1 MVIGV
6 IPALVLLGCQ
16 TGSGPS
22 LAEALPATDTLPQLE
37 PAELLVRASLDLR
50 GVRPSID
57 ELDQVAADPEVVDDL
72 LDGFLQD
79 PRFGDRIVS
88 LYSSIY
94 LTRLDYY
101 YVKAE
106 EYGLYDEPTFAR
118 SVGEEPLRILAR
130 IATEDLP
137 YTEIVTADWTMADE
151 SLGTA
156 FPVDYPSDGDGW
168 EPVQYNDDRPMAGV
182 LSTNSMWWRYSSTSS
197 NANRGRANAVSRIL
211 LCSDYLVR
219 PIEFDR
225 DVNLLD
231 AGAVSDALANNP
243 GCVACHHSL
252 DPLASYF
259 WGFFYYNYTSKLDIT
274 EYHPERE
281 FLWESYTGVAPSYHG
296 EPGYTLADLGDQ
308 IARDP
313 RLIECAVEQAW
324 ELLLQRETLLD
335 DTDPLVAHREVFL
348 DSGLTMRSL
357 VRSILGS
364 PEYRSGPTDDPRAV
378 PLKMVTPDLLA
389 SQLEALTGYR
399 FTYYGYDMMQT
410 DTYGLRTL
418 AGGVDGAFVTTGA
431 REPIP
436 TLVLVQQRLAEAA
449 ADHVIDHDRANP
461 DAPRLFT
468 HLTFG
473 ETPVT
478 GRDAMVLQLQDL
490 HLSFFGT
497 RIAADGPEIDANLA
511 LWDEL
516 FSLEPDPVQ
525 AWKGLTAALLR
536 DPAFLFY

>member
-1 MVIGV
+1 VIGLWLV
-6 IPALVLLGCQ
+6 ACSTGTPTPAVDVP
-16 TGSGPS
+16 GP
-22 LAEALPATDTLPQLE
+22 TDELPQLE
-37 PAELLVRASLDLR
+37 PEQLLVRASLDLR
-50 GVRPSID
+50 GVRPTVD
-57 ELDQVAADPEVVDDL
+57 ELDRVDDDPAAVETL
-72 LDGFLQD
+72 IEDYLQD
-79 PRFGDRIVS
+79 PRFGERVIS
-88 LYSSIY
+88 LYSEIY

-101 YVKAE
+101 YVTAE
-106 EYGLYDEPTFAR
+106 EYGLYDEPAFAR

-137 YTEIVTADWTMADE
+137 YSDIVTADWTMADE

-156 FPVDYPSDGDGW
+156 FPVDYPSDGTGW
-168 EPVQYNDDRPMAGV
+168 QPVQYTDGRPMAGV
-182 LSTNSMWWRYSSTSS
+182 LTTNSMWWRYMSTSS
-197 NANRGRANAVSRIL
+197 NANRGRANAVSRVL
-211 LCSDYLVR
+211 LCSDYLTR

-231 AGAVSDALANNP
+231 AGAVADALANNP

-259 WGFFYYNYTSKLDIT
+259 WGFFYYNYSSKLDIT
-274 EYHPERE
+274 AYHPERE
-281 FLWESYTGVAPSYHG
+281 FLWESYTGVAPGYHG
-296 EPGYTLADLGDQ
+296 EPGYTLTDLGQ
-308 IARDP
+308 QLAADP

-324 ELLLQRETLLD
+324 TLFLQRDVLLD
-335 DTDPLVAHREVFL
+335 DTDPLVDHREVFL
-348 DSGLTMRSL
+348 DSGLKLRSL
-357 VRSILGS
+357 VRSILQS
-364 PEYRSGPTDDPRAV
+364 PEYRAGATDDPRAV

-418 AGGVDGAFVTTGA
+418 AGGVDGAFVTAGA

-449 ADHVIDHDRANP
+449 ADYVVDHDRANP
-461 DAPRLFT
+461 DDPRLFT
-468 HLTFG
+468 HINFG

-478 GRDAMVLQLQDL
+478 GRDAMVAQIQDL
-490 HLSFFGT
+490 HLRFFGD
-497 RIAADGPEIDANLA
+497 RIDADGPEIDANLA

-516 FSLEPDPVQ
+516 FTLEPDPAV
-525 AWKGLTAALLR
+525 AWKGLTSALLR
-536 DPAFLFY
+536 DPEFLFY